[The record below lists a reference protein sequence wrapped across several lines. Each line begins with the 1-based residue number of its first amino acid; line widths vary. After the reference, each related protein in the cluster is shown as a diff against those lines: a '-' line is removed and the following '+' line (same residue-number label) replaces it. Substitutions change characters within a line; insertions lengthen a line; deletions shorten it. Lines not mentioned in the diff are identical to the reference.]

1 MFEIKKVKKLSVA
14 NIAALLYAFFGFV
27 GSFIASVYSLVIFVH
42 EKNLDQKLAMYI
54 LTNLGLGFLIAL
66 AAAVIAGIFGWLL
79 GIIAAAFY
87 NFIAKTISGI
97 KVELADEAGQALTLK
112 TEEKKSSFAK
122 ATEDKQELFK
132 Y

>member
-27 GSFIASVYSLVIFVH
+27 GSFIASIYSLVIFVH
-42 EKNLDQKLAMYI
+42 EKHFDQKLAMYI

-66 AAAVIAGIFGWLL
+66 AAAIIAGIVGWIL

-87 NFIAKTISGI
+87 NFIVKTVGGI
-97 KVELADEAGQALTLK
+97 KVELADETGQVAAIK
-112 TEEKKSSFAK
+112 AESSFAR
-122 ATEDKQELFK
+122 ATEDKNHKQELFK